1 MVKVNPHA
9 LADYGIAT
17 GRLPLD
23 GRQAFL
29 VRFAADPVTRTGE
42 LLLTPPTRDADRPCP
57 LFAPPRADLAAQ
69 AAMGHGTRQRR
80 SYAFTQL
87 ATAATRAAVSQAG
100 HDPDDPA
107 VRRAVQ
113 AGLRQLAEDEKARR
127 RRQVASRQE
136 RERRARIAGRQL
148 PAASTKSPAS
158 EAIEARWGTDAE
170 DVQLRREA
178 FDQLAAELAEE
189 SP

>member
-42 LLLTPPTRDADRPCP
+42 LLLTPPIRDADRPCP

-69 AAMGHGTRQRR
+69 AAKGHGTRQRR
-80 SYAFTQL
+80 SYEITLL
-87 ATAATRAAVSQAG
+87 ATAATRAAVTQAG
-100 HDPDDPA
+100 HDLDDPA

-113 AGLRQLAEDEKARR
+113 AGLHQVAEDEKARR
-127 RRQVASRQE
+127 RREVRTRQE
-136 RERRARIAGRQL
+136 RERRARIAGRQP
-148 PAASTKSPAS
+148 PAKAEKTAAV
-158 EAIEARWGTDAE
+158 EAIEARWGSDAE
-170 DVQLRREA
+170 DAQLRQGA
-178 FDQLAAELAEE
+178 FDQLAAELAEAQ
-189 SP
+189 S